1 MNLEKEGKRMIDLEK
16 RAKAW
21 DGFSGEAREFTIGDT
36 FNSAYELGVRDG
48 AASVDRRA
56 IVEEA
61 FEKGRASVVFNPH
74 SHYRDKLRE
83 MICEG
88 DFDFTNIF
96 EEIEYEGETYADI
109 SNEGADALADYFID
123 LMEQIDERRSED
135 VVTVNICDTC
145 EEPYQVN
152 ANFDRHDCGKAGAA
166 SVDRRAIV
174 DRWQSM
180 ESAPKTGE
188 HIQVINVDGHGFGFC
203 GGKRQH
209 ASDIVHW
216 FVDGF
221 YSSIFGTDQETPMTF
236 THWRPLPDKDAILA
250 EMGGEE

>member
-36 FNSAYELGVRDG
+36 FNSAYELGVRD
-48 AASVDRRA
+48 
-56 IVEEA
+56 
-61 FEKGRASVVFNPH
+61 
-74 SHYRDKLRE
+74 
-83 MICEG
+83 
-88 DFDFTNIF
+88 
-96 EEIEYEGETYADI
+96 
-109 SNEGADALADYFID
+109 
-123 LMEQIDERRSED
+123 
-135 VVTVNICDTC
+135 
-145 EEPYQVN
+145 
-152 ANFDRHDCGKAGAA
+152 GAA

-236 THWRPLPDKDAILA
+236 THWRPLPDKDAVLA
-250 EMGGEE
+250 EMEVNNENRKM

>member
-1 MNLEKEGKRMIDLEK
+1 MNKD
-16 RAKAW
+16 
-21 DGFSGEAREFTIGDT
+21 EARE
-36 FNSAYELGVRDG
+36 
-48 AASVDRRA
+48 AAVQS
-56 IVEEA
+56 
-61 FEKGRASVVFNPH
+61 
-74 SHYRDKLRE
+74 E
-83 MICEG
+83 M
-88 DFDFTNIF
+88 
-96 EEIEYEGETYADI
+96 ARHQAL
-109 SNEGADALADYFID
+109 ADALSLPWTPKSQNTYRTGF
-123 LMEQIDERRSED
+123 ERGYD
-135 VVTVNICDTC
+135 
-145 EEPYQVN
+145 
-152 ANFDRHDCGKAGAA
+152 AGAA

-236 THWRPLPDKDAILA
+236 THWRPLPDKDAVLA
-250 EMGGEE
+250 EMGGDDEH